1 NKDLLAKSPFL
12 RVNGSGRV
20 DLVGESLDYVVRP
33 VIVSTTKGQ
42 GGEGLDD
49 LKGIPVPV
57 HLKGPWSKLDWNI
70 DLGKVLAESQK
81 AKLKETLNKKLDGQ
95 LKDKL
100 PGGLQDKLK
109 GGLKGLF

>member
-1 NKDLLAKSPFL
+1 MIRNGLLTNKDLLAKSPFL

-70 DLGKVLAESQK
+70 DLRKVLAESQK
-81 AKLKETLNKKLDGQ
+81 AKLNRDAEQRNLTASSRITL
-95 LKDKL
+95 
-100 PGGLQDKLK
+100 PVWAAR
-109 GGLKGLF
+109 